1 MSIQPVEPLQRV
13 QPKTAPFPGSVQA
26 PPRRGGSAKWVVGGV
41 ALVALAGAG
50 VLLLKPSGTPAPQA
64 AAPAVAQAGLTV
76 TVAPVQEREIQ
87 RTLLVTGSLAA
98 WDELPIG
105 SQVSGLAIVE
115 VLADEGDAVKA
126 GQLLARFDDS
136 VLKADLA
143 QKEASL
149 REAEAVAGEAAA
161 NVRRAEELSRTGA
174 VSARELDAR
183 RATAA
188 TAQARVGVAQAN
200 RDQAVARL
208 RQTEVRAPTDGTV
221 TRRNARLGAV
231 MAAGGTELFR
241 MIREDRVEL
250 VAEVPELDLFG
261 LAVGQK
267 VTLGVDGAE
276 GQAVV
281 GTVRLIAPTVDPKT
295 RMGIIKVDLEKSG
308 ALKPGMFVTG
318 RVEVGRTKAL
328 VVPDA
333 AVVYK
338 DAKPLVFVRGEGDT
352 VQMRNVETGGRDG
365 QLIAITRGVAA
376 GESVVVAGAG
386 YLKDGDAVTVADK
399 MPDVP
404 VKPLP
409 VQK

>member
-13 QPKTAPFPGSVQA
+13 QPKSAPYPGGTQA
-26 PPRRGGSAKWVVGGV
+26 PPRRGKAIWVLGGV
-41 ALVALAGAG
+41 ALVALLAAG
-50 VLLLKPSGTPAPQA
+50 VFVLKPGAPPATPQA
-64 AAPAVAQAGLTV
+64 AAPAPASAGMTV
-76 TVAPVQEREIQ
+76 TVAPVESREIQ

-200 RDQAVARL
+200 RDQALARL
-208 RQTEVRAPTDGTV
+208 RQTEVRAPTDGTI

-231 MAAGGTELFR
+231 MAAGGTEMFR
-241 MIREDRVEL
+241 LIREDRVEL
-250 VAEVPELDLFG
+250 VAEVPELDLFA

-267 VTLGVDGAE
+267 VALGVDGAD
-276 GQAVV
+276 GPAVA
-281 GTVRLIAPTVDPKT
+281 GTIRLVSPTVDPKT
-295 RMGIIKVDLEKSG
+295 RMGTVKVDLDKGTS
-308 ALKPGMFVTG
+308 LKPGMFVTG
-318 RVEVGRTKAL
+318 RVEVGRTQAL

-338 DAKPLVFVRGEGDT
+338 DAKPLVFVRGEGD
-352 VQMRNVETGGRDG
+352 VVRMRNVETGGREG
-365 QLIAITRGVAA
+365 PFVAITTGVAA

-386 YLKDGDAVTVADK
+386 YLKDGDTVAVADR

-404 VKPLP
+404 VRPLP